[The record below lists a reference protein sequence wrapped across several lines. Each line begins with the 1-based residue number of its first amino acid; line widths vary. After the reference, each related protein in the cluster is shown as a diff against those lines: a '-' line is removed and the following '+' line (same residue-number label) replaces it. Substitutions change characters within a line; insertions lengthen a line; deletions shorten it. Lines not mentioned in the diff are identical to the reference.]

1 MALSRLASSNSSST
15 KLAQL
20 ALVAEEPL
28 QRPRQAALAVGEV
41 LAQHHVQGGG
51 RLLVGGLRLA
61 QQPLE
66 LGPDRVHVDRHADA
80 LDRRQADPQRA
91 FHEQGPLLGRAI
103 GHERCQRRVVQ
114 HEVLDDEPIRLDP
127 DGGRT
132 GRLGRER
139 DEPGGFHARIV
150 AGRP

>member
-1 MALSRLASSNSSST
+1 MRPMALSRLASSNSSST

-28 QRPRQAALAVGEV
+28 QRPRQPALAVGEV
-41 LAQHHVQGGG
+41 LAQQHVQRRG

-80 LDRRQADPQRA
+80 LDRREPDP
-91 FHEQGPLLGRAI
+91 QGPLDQQAALLRGPVRD
-103 GHERCQRRVVQ
+103 ERRQSVVVQ
-114 HEVLDDEPIRLDP
+114 DQVLHDEPVRLDL
-127 DGGRT
+127 DRGLA
-132 GRLGRER
+132 GRLRRE
-139 DEPGGFHARIV
+139 
-150 AGRP
+150 